1 MASPRAAPA
10 GNKTQTALHWIEVS
24 ILRSILSG
32 LLLAATV
39 FAQQNPVQFTLEP
52 EQAKVAPGKPVR
64 LRLSAAIEKGWHL
77 YSITSPV
84 TPTATRI
91 VALDDSAVTITRAL
105 QQKVEA
111 KFDPVAAASTESY
124 EEKAVFLV
132 DAVLKSDV
140 KPGPVDVTL
149 QVRSSACNDKLC
161 LPPRRKLIT
170 GTVVVDGT
178 APEAGA
184 SAIPDGFVE
193 ARAGSVAVVAA
204 PAPPPAPAAKEG
216 LLAFLLGAFG
226 WGLAAIFTPCVF
238 PMIPFTL
245 SYFLNRG
252 EGGRGEGLRQAIVFC
267 LGIVVLF
274 TVIGL
279 AASALLGAGG
289 AQALS
294 SNPWVNGVIG
304 LVFFAFGL
312 SMLGA
317 FEITIPSG
325 LLTKMSAASDGGG
338 YLGSLLMGLTFSM
351 TSFACVGP
359 FMGALLAASVTGD
372 KLQPAMGMAA
382 FAGGL
387 ASPFFFLAMF
397 PSYLKKLPKSGGW
410 LVRVKVVMAFF
421 IFAMMV
427 KYLSNVDLV
436 LHWEF
441 LTRERFLALW
451 VVLTA
456 MPGFYLLGW
465 LRFEGIGKDEM
476 VSIPRLLVGMLILAL
491 AFFLLSGLFGAPLG
505 EIDAYVPVSTRAAS
519 AGGAGNAAVFAKNDL
534 PGALA
539 RAKAEGKLV
548 FLNFTG
554 YTCTNCKLMKANMF
568 PRPEIAAEM
577 SKFVLVELYTDGADP
592 VSEAN
597 LKLQE
602 ETHKTVAIPYY
613 VIMDGDGKTLR
624 AFPGLTRDPQEFLRF
639 LKG

>member
-1 MASPRAAPA
+1 MLQFILCGLVLA
-10 GNKTQTALHWIEVS
+10 GSA
-24 ILRSILSG
+24 
-32 LLLAATV
+32 
-39 FAQQNPVQFTLEP
+39 FAQQNAVRFTLEAELP
-52 EQAKVAPGKPVR
+52 KVAPGKPVR
-64 LRLSAAIEKGWHL
+64 LRLSAEIEKGWHL
-77 YSITSPV
+77 YSVTSPV
-84 TPTATRI
+84 TPTATRV
-91 VALDDSAVTITRAL
+91 VALPDSAVTITRVL

-111 KFDPVAAASTESY
+111 KFDPAAGASTESY
-124 EEKAVFLV
+124 EGTAVFLI
-132 DAVLKSDV
+132 DAVLKGDV
-140 KPGPVDVTL
+140 KAGPVDVTL
-149 QVRSSACNDKLC
+149 QLRSSACNDTIC
-161 LPPRRKLIT
+161 LPPRRRLLTASLIA
-170 GTVVVDGT
+170 DGA
-178 APEAGA
+178 APDAGA
-184 SAIPDGFVE
+184 GTIPDGFVE
-193 ARAGSVAVVAA
+193 AKVGAAA
-204 PAPPPAPAAKEG
+204 PVGAPAGEG
-216 LLAFLLGAFG
+216 LLGFLLGAFG

-245 SYFLNRG
+245 SYFLNR
-252 EGGRGEGLRQAIVFC
+252 EGGLRQAAVFC

-294 SNPWVNGVIG
+294 SNPWVNGGIG

-325 LLTKMSAASDGGG
+325 LLTKMTAASEGGG
-338 YLGSLLMGLTFSM
+338 YVGSLLMGLTFSL

-372 KLQPAMGMAA
+372 KLQPAMGMAS
-382 FAGGL
+382 FAAGL

-421 IFAMMV
+421 VLAMMV

-436 LHWEF
+436 LHWEL

-476 VSIPRLLVGMLILAL
+476 VSIPRLLLGMLILAFS
-491 AFFLLSGLFGAPLG
+491 FFLLAGLFGAPLG
-505 EIDAYVPVSTRAAS
+505 EIDAYVPSSAKAS
-519 AGGAGNAAVFAKNDL
+519 GVAFAKNDL

-539 RAKAEGKLV
+539 RAKAEGKQV

-568 PRPEIAAEM
+568 PRPEIAAEL
-577 SKFVLVELYTDGADP
+577 SKFVLVELYTDGADA

-613 VIMDGDGKTLR
+613 VILDGDGKTLR

>member
-1 MASPRAAPA
+1 MIRFILFSGVLA
-10 GNKTQTALHWIEVS
+10 GVAV
-24 ILRSILSG
+24 
-32 LLLAATV
+32 
-39 FAQQNPVQFTLEP
+39 AQQNAVRFTLEP
-52 EQAKVAPGKPVR
+52 EHPKVAPGKPVR
-64 LRLSAAIEKGWHL
+64 LRLSAEIDKGWHL
-77 YSITSPV
+77 YSVTSPV
-84 TPTATRI
+84 TPTATRV
-91 VALDDSAVTITRAL
+91 VALDDSAVTITRVL
-105 QQKVEA
+105 QRKVEA
-111 KFDPVAAASTESY
+111 KFDPVAGASTESY
-124 EEKAVFLV
+124 EEKTEFLI
-132 DAVLKSDV
+132 DTVLKGDV
-140 KPGPVDVTL
+140 KAGPVDVTL
-149 QVRSSACNDKLC
+149 QVRSSACNDKIC

-170 GTVVVDGT
+170 GSLVADPG
-178 APEAGA
+178 APDAGLG
-184 SAIPDGFVE
+184 AIPDGFVE
-193 ARAGSVAVVAA
+193 AKVSTVAA
-204 PAPPPAPAAKEG
+204 PPAAAPGNAAKEG
-216 LLAFLLGAFG
+216 LLGFLLGAFG

-252 EGGRGEGLRQAIVFC
+252 ESGRGEGLRQAVVFC

-274 TVIGL
+274 TLIGL

-289 AQALS
+289 AQTLS
-294 SNPWVNGVIG
+294 SNPWVNGIIG

-325 LLTKMSAASDGGG
+325 LLTKMSAASEGGG
-338 YLGSLLMGLTFSM
+338 YLGSLLMGLTFSL
-351 TSFACVGP
+351 TSFACIGP

-382 FAGGL
+382 FATGL

-397 PSYLKKLPKSGGW
+397 PAYLKKLPKSGGW

-421 IFAMMV
+421 VFAMMV

-436 LHWEF
+436 LHWEL

-465 LRFEGIGKDEM
+465 LRFEGIGKDEA
-476 VSIPRLLVGMLILAL
+476 VSIPRLLLGILILAF

-505 EIDAYVPVSTRAAS
+505 EIDAYVPASTRAP
-519 AGGAGNAAVFAKNDL
+519 AGVATPGIQFAKNDL

-577 SKFVLVELYTDGADP
+577 SKFVLVELYTDGADAE
-592 VSEAN
+592 SEAN

-613 VIMDGDGKTLR
+613 VILDGDGTALR

>member
-1 MASPRAAPA
+1 MASPTAAPA
-10 GNKTQTALHWIEVS
+10 GNKTQTALHWIEVRT
-24 ILRSILSG
+24 LRSILSG
-32 LLLAATV
+32 LLLAVVA
-39 FAQQNPVQFTLEP
+39 FAQQNAVQFTLEP
-52 EQAKVAPGKPVR
+52 EQPKVAPGKSVR
-64 LRLSAAIEKGWHL
+64 LKLSAAIEKGWHL

-91 VALDDSAVTITRAL
+91 VALDDSAVTITRVL

-124 EEKAVFLV
+124 EEKAVFFI
-132 DAVLKSDV
+132 DALLKSDV

-149 QVRSSACNDKLC
+149 QVRSSACNDKIC
-161 LPPRRKLIT
+161 LPPRRKLFTASVIA
-170 GTVVVDGT
+170 DGA
-178 APEAGA
+178 APEAGVL
-184 SAIPDGFVE
+184 AIPDGFVE
-193 ARAGSVAVVAA
+193 AKAGPTAG
-204 PAPPPAPAAKEG
+204 APPAVPTPAAAKEG

-274 TVIGL
+274 TGIGL

-325 LLTKMSAASDGGG
+325 LLTKMNAASEGGG
-338 YLGSLLMGLTFSM
+338 YLGSLLMGLTFSL

-382 FAGGL
+382 FATGL

-421 IFAMMV
+421 IFAMMI

-465 LRFEGIGKDEM
+465 LRFEGIGKDEL
-476 VSIPRLLVGMLILAL
+476 VSIPRLLLGMLVLAL

-519 AGGAGNAAVFAKNDL
+519 ASGASQAAVFAKNDL

-577 SKFVLVELYTDGADP
+577 SKLVLVELYTDGADA

-602 ETHKTVAIPYY
+602 KTHKTVAIPYY
-613 VIMDGDGKTLR
+613 VILDGDGKTLR

>member
-1 MASPRAAPA
+1 M
-10 GNKTQTALHWIEVS
+10 
-24 ILRSILSG
+24 LRFICCG
-32 LLLAATV
+32 LLVAGVA
-39 FAQQNPVQFTLEP
+39 FAQTNTVQFTLEP
-52 EQAKVAPGKPVR
+52 EQPKVAPGKAVR

-84 TPTATRI
+84 TATATRI
-91 VALDDSAVTITRAL
+91 VALDDAAVTITRVM

-124 EEKAVFLV
+124 EEKAVFLI

-140 KPGPVDVTL
+140 KPGPVDVIL
-149 QVRSSACNDKLC
+149 QVRSSTCNDKIC
-161 LPPRRKLIT
+161 IPPRRKLIT
-170 GTVVVDGT
+170 GTLVADGS
-178 APEAGA
+178 APDAGA
-184 SAIPDGFVE
+184 ATIPDGFVE
-193 ARAGSVAVVAA
+193 AKAPSAAA
-204 PAPPPAPAAKEG
+204 PAPAAVPGPSPTAAPKDG
-216 LLAFLLGAFG
+216 LLGFLLGAFG

-245 SYFLNRG
+245 SYFLNR
-252 EGGRGEGLRQAIVFC
+252 EGGLRQAAVFC
-267 LGIVVLF
+267 LGIVILF
-274 TVIGL
+274 TAIGL

-289 AQALS
+289 AQSLS
-294 SNPWVNGVIG
+294 SNPWVNSVIG

-317 FEITIPSG
+317 FEITLPSG
-325 LLTKMSAASDGGG
+325 LLTKMNAASEGGG
-338 YLGSLLMGLTFSM
+338 YLGSLLMGLTFSL

-382 FAGGL
+382 FATGL
-387 ASPFFFLAMF
+387 ASPFFFLAAF

-421 IFAMMV
+421 VFAMMV
-427 KYLSNVDLV
+427 KYFSNVDLV
-436 LHWEF
+436 LHWEL

-476 VSIPRLLVGMLILAL
+476 VSIPRLLLGILILGF

-505 EIDAYVPVSTRAAS
+505 EIDAYVPTSTRAAAS
-519 AGGAGNAAVFAKNDL
+519 PGGGTGIVFAKNDL

-539 RAKAEGKLV
+539 RAKAEGKQV

-577 SKFVLVELYTDGADP
+577 GKFVLVELYTDGSDA

-602 ETHKTVAIPYY
+602 DTHKTVAIPYY
-613 VIMDGDGKTLR
+613 VILDGDGKTLR

>member
-1 MASPRAAPA
+1 MRTFGFILFAHMFA
-10 GNKTQTALHWIEVS
+10 VS
-24 ILRSILSG
+24 
-32 LLLAATV
+32 A
-39 FAQQNPVQFTLEP
+39 FAQQNAVQFTLEP
-52 EQAKVAPGKPVR
+52 ETPKVAPGKPVR

-77 YSITSPV
+77 YSVTSPV
-84 TPTATRI
+84 APTATRI
-91 VALDDSAVTITRAL
+91 VALEDAAVTIDRVL

-111 KFDPVAAASTESY
+111 KYDPVAAASTESY

-132 DAVLKSDV
+132 DAVLKSSV
-140 KPGPVDVTL
+140 KPGPVPVTL
-149 QVRSSACNDKLC
+149 QVRSSACNDKIC

-170 GTVVVDGT
+170 AQVMADPA
-178 APEAGA
+178 APD
-184 SAIPDGFVE
+184 SAAAAVPDGYVE
-193 ARAGSVAVVAA
+193 AKAAAPVPPATA
-204 PAPPPAPAAKEG
+204 PAPTPATKSEG
-216 LLAFLLGAFG
+216 LAAFLLGAFG

-245 SYFLNRG
+245 SYFLNRD
-252 EGGRGEGLRQAIVFC
+252 ESTRGEGLRQAIVFC

-294 SNPWVNGVIG
+294 SNPWVNGLIG

-317 FEITIPSG
+317 FEITLPSS
-325 LLTKMSAASDGGG
+325 LLTKMNAASEGGG
-338 YLGSLLMGLTFSM
+338 YIGSLLMGLTFSL

-382 FAGGL
+382 FASGL

-397 PSYLKKLPKSGGW
+397 PAFLKKLPKSGGW

-427 KYLSNVDLV
+427 KYFSNVDLV
-436 LHWEF
+436 MHWE
-441 LTRERFLALW
+441 LLSRERFLALW

-456 MPGFYLLGW
+456 MPGLYLLGW
-465 LRFEGIGKDEM
+465 LRFEGIGRDEA
-476 VSIPRLLVGMLILAL
+476 VSIPRLLLGMLILAL

-505 EIDAYVPVSTRAAS
+505 EIDAYVPASTRATAS
-519 AGGAGNAAVFAKNDL
+519 VDGSSNGIVFAKNDL
-534 PGALA
+534 PGALS
-539 RAKAEGKLV
+539 RAKAEGKPV

-592 VSEAN
+592 GSEAN

-613 VIMDGDGKTLR
+613 VILDSDGNTLR

>member
-1 MASPRAAPA
+1 M
-10 GNKTQTALHWIEVS
+10 I
-24 ILRSILSG
+24 RSILIG
-32 LLLAATV
+32 VVLAGIA
-39 FAQQNPVQFTLEP
+39 FAQQNAVRFTLEP
-52 EQAKVAPGKPVR
+52 EQPKVAPGKPVR
-64 LRLSAAIEKGWHL
+64 LRLSAEIEKGWHL
-77 YSITSPV
+77 YSVTSPV
-84 TPTATRI
+84 TPTATRV
-91 VALDDSAVTITRAL
+91 VALDDSAVTITRVL
-105 QQKVEA
+105 QPKVEA
-111 KFDPVAAASTESY
+111 KFDPVAGASTESY
-124 EEKAVFLV
+124 EEKAVFLI
-132 DAVLKSDV
+132 DAVLKGDV
-140 KPGPVDVTL
+140 KAGPVDVVL
-149 QVRSSACNDKLC
+149 QVRSSACNDKIC
-161 LPPRRKLIT
+161 LPPRRKSIT
-170 GTVVVDGT
+170 GSLVAD
-178 APEAGA
+178 PGA
-184 SAIPDGFVE
+184 ADTGLGAIPDGYME
-193 ARAGSVAVVAA
+193 AKAPAAVAPVAVQGS
-204 PAPPPAPAAKEG
+204 PAKEG
-216 LLAFLLGAFG
+216 LLGFLLGAFG

-245 SYFLNRG
+245 SYFLNKG

-274 TVIGL
+274 TLIGL

-289 AQALS
+289 AQTLS
-294 SNPWVNGVIG
+294 SNPWVNSVIG

-325 LLTKMSAASDGGG
+325 LLTKMSAASEGGG
-338 YLGSLLMGLTFSM
+338 YVGSLLMGLTFSM

-382 FAGGL
+382 FATGL
-387 ASPFFFLAMF
+387 ASPFFFLAVF

-421 IFAMMV
+421 VFAMMV

-436 LHWEF
+436 LHWEL

-456 MPGFYLLGW
+456 LPGFYLLGW
-465 LRFEGIGKDEM
+465 LRFEGIGKDEA
-476 VSIPRLLVGMLILAL
+476 VSIPRLLLGILILAF

-505 EIDAYVPVSTRAAS
+505 EIDAYVPVSTRAS
-519 AGGAGNAAVFAKNDL
+519 NGAGTPGIHFAKNDL

-577 SKFVLVELYTDGADP
+577 SKFVLVELYTDGADA
-592 VSEAN
+592 VSDAN

-602 ETHKTVAIPYY
+602 ETYKTVAIPYY
-613 VIMDGDGKTLR
+613 VILDGDGKALR
-624 AFPGLTRDPQEFLRF
+624 AFPGLTRDPREFLRF

>member
-1 MASPRAAPA
+1 M
-10 GNKTQTALHWIEVS
+10 
-24 ILRSILSG
+24 
-32 LLLAATV
+32 LAAGV
-39 FAQQNPVQFTLEP
+39 SFAQQNAVKFSLEAEP
-52 EQAKVAPGKPVR
+52 AKIAPGKPVR
-64 LRLSAAIEKGWHL
+64 LRLQAEIEKGWHL
-77 YSITSPV
+77 YSVTSPV

-91 VALDDSAVTITRAL
+91 VALDDAAVTITRVL

-124 EEKAVFLV
+124 EEKATFLV
-132 DAVLKSDV
+132 DAVLKADV
-140 KPGPVDVTL
+140 KPGPVEVTL
-149 QVRSSACNDKLC
+149 QVRSSACNDKTC
-161 LPPRRKLIT
+161 LPPRKKLIT
-170 GTVVVDGT
+170 ASLIADGA
-178 APEAGA
+178 APDAGLA
-184 SAIPDGFVE
+184 AVPEGFVE
-193 ARAGSVAVVAA
+193 AAPAKAAAVAA
-204 PAPPPAPAAKEG
+204 PVAEKAPSAATPAKDG
-216 LLAFLLGAFG
+216 LLGFLLGAFG

-252 EGGRGEGLRQAIVFC
+252 EGGRGEGLRQALVFC
-267 LGIVVLF
+267 IGIVVLF

-294 SNPWVNGVIG
+294 SNPWVNGLIG
-304 LVFFAFGL
+304 VVFFAFGL

-317 FEITIPSG
+317 FEITLPSG
-325 LLTKMSAASDGGG
+325 LLTKMNAASEGGG
-338 YLGSLLMGLTFSM
+338 YVGSLLMGLTFSL

-382 FAGGL
+382 FATGL

-421 IFAMMV
+421 VFAMMV
-427 KYLSNVDLV
+427 KYFSNVDLV
-436 LHWEF
+436 LHWEI
-441 LTRERFLALW
+441 LSRERFLALW

-465 LRFEGIGKDEM
+465 LRFEGIGKDEA
-476 VSIPRLLVGMLILAL
+476 VSIPRLLLGMFILAFS
-491 AFFLLSGLFGAPLG
+491 FFLLSGLFGAPLG
-505 EIDAYVPVSTRAAS
+505 EIDAYVPVSTRAAVS
-519 AGGAGNAAVFAKNDL
+519 GAGTGGVHFAKNDL

-539 RAKAEGKLV
+539 RAKAENKLV

-577 SKFVLVELYTDGADP
+577 SKFVLVELYTDGSDA

-613 VIMDGDGKTLR
+613 VILDGEGKTVR
-624 AFPGLTRDPQEFLRF
+624 AFPGLTRDAAEFLKF
-639 LKG
+639 LQG

>member
-1 MASPRAAPA
+1 MRVPRF
-10 GNKTQTALHWIEVS
+10 
-24 ILRSILSG
+24 
-32 LLLAATV
+32 LLFAYLFAVCA
-39 FAQQNPVQFTLEP
+39 FAQQNAVQFTLEP
-52 EQAKVAPGKPVR
+52 EPKKVAPGKPVR

-77 YSITSPV
+77 YSVTSPV
-84 TPTATRI
+84 TATATRI
-91 VALDDSAVTITRAL
+91 VALDDSAVSINRVL

-132 DAVLKSDV
+132 DAVLKTEV

-149 QVRSSACNDKLC
+149 QVRSSACNDKIC

-170 GTVVVDGT
+170 ATLTADPV
-178 APEAGA
+178 APENALAGV
-184 SAIPDGFVE
+184 PDGFVE
-193 ARAGSVAVVAA
+193 AKAGAAVPLTEKAP
-204 PAPPPAPAAKEG
+204 PAPPGAGEG
-216 LLAFLLGAFG
+216 LAGFLLGAFG

-252 EGGRGEGLRQAIVFC
+252 EGGRSEGLRQAIVFC

-304 LVFFAFGL
+304 IVFFAFGL

-317 FEITIPSG
+317 FEITIPSS
-325 LLTKMSAASDGGG
+325 LLTKMNAASESGG
-338 YLGSLLMGLTFSM
+338 YAGSLLMGLTFSL

-382 FAGGL
+382 FASGL

-397 PSYLKKLPKSGGW
+397 PAYLKKLPKSGGW

-427 KYLSNVDLV
+427 KYFSNVDLV
-436 LHWEF
+436 MHWEL

-456 MPGFYLLGW
+456 MPGLYLLGW
-465 LRFEGIGKDEM
+465 LRFEGIGKDED
-476 VSIPRLLVGMLILAL
+476 VSIPRLLLGMLILAL

-505 EIDAYVPVSTRAAS
+505 EIDAYVPASTRAAAS
-519 AGGAGNAAVFAKNDL
+519 AGGSSNAIVFAKNDL
-534 PGALA
+534 PGALS
-539 RAKAEGKLV
+539 RAKADGKLV

-568 PRPEIAAEM
+568 PRPEIAAEL
-577 SKFVLVELYTDGADP
+577 SKFELVELYTDGADP

-613 VIMDGDGKTLR
+613 VILDGDGKTLR